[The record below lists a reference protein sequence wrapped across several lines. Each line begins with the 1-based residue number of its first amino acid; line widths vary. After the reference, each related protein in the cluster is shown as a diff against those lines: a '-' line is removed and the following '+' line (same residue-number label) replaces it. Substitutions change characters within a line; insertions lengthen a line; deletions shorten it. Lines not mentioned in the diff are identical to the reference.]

1 MTQWTGKQAQ
11 DQDDLRRYAGRWQVK
26 YCPPGFS
33 QRLHPHGSH
42 AKQTGNA
49 DRACRGAP
57 LSSIVGLIR
66 GVSELRR
73 HGRRGL
79 IYTVAS
85 VLLWLSV
92 GPVRLDTL
100 PRSYRLWGS
109 LMFVSYEL
117 CLSLS
122 IGYANTGRQAIEVG
136 MVNYLWP
143 SFTMLAAIL
152 FNRQRANWLIVPGFL
167 IAILGITSVLGGD
180 RGWTGEHDEQCA
192 RQPLSYGPA
201 FAGAVIWAGY
211 CTVTARIAQGKNG
224 VTLFFI
230 LTASALWAKY
240 LFTGGAPMSFSA
252 NGMIHGTGGL
262 RDGLRLCRPEHR
274 HPAWQRD
281 GAGRR
286 LVLHPGVLGRPA
298 AALLHTPLSFAF
310 WKGAAMVCAGS
321 ILCWLATRG
330 RGERA
335 SPAADSSPTA

>member
-1 MTQWTGKQAQ
+1 MAVMQRKQAT
-11 DQDDLRRYAGRWQVK
+11 LIGLVAVLLW
-26 YCPPGFS
+26 
-33 QRLHPHGSH
+33 
-42 AKQTGNA
+42 
-49 DRACRGAP
+49 
-57 LSSIVGLIR
+57 SSIVGLIR
-66 GVSELRR
+66 GVSESF
-73 HGRRGL
+73 GATGGAAL

-109 LMFVSYEL
+109 LLFVSYEL

-180 RGWTGEHDEQCA
+180 QGLDLASMTSNVRDN
-192 RQPLSYGPA
+192 PLSYGLA

-240 LFTGGAPMSFSA
+240 LFTDGAPMSFSA
-252 NGMIHGTGGL
+252 NGMIH
-262 RDGLRLCRPEHR
+262 
-274 HPAWQRD
+274 
-281 GAGRR
+281 
-286 LVLHPGVLGRPA
+286 LVLAACAMGFGYAAWNVGILHGNVTVLAGASYFIPVFSAALA

>member
-1 MTQWTGKQAQ
+1 MAVMQRKQAT
-11 DQDDLRRYAGRWQVK
+11 LIGLVAVLLW
-26 YCPPGFS
+26 
-33 QRLHPHGSH
+33 
-42 AKQTGNA
+42 
-49 DRACRGAP
+49 
-57 LSSIVGLIR
+57 SSIVGLIR
-66 GVSELRR
+66 GVSESF
-73 HGRRGL
+73 GATGGAAL

-85 VLLWLSV
+85 MLLWLSV

-109 LMFVSYEL
+109 LLFVSYEL

-180 RGWTGEHDEQCA
+180 QGLDLASMTSNVRDN
-192 RQPLSYGPA
+192 PLSYGLA

-252 NGMIHGTGGL
+252 NGMIH
-262 RDGLRLCRPEHR
+262 
-274 HPAWQRD
+274 
-281 GAGRR
+281 
-286 LVLHPGVLGRPA
+286 LVLAACAMGFGYAAWNVGILHGNVTVLAGASYFIPVFSAALA
-298 AALLHTPLSFAF
+298 AALLHTPLSFTF